1 LAILSWGKNLAA
13 KDGGFM
19 LNTLVTTSAASEGFP
34 VSAFTRQHNARV
46 SPYGLPVGDHCVSS
60 ALRAHCPSSLGDA
73 SLAELDRIAHTTAYP
88 EGAVLFVEGQI
99 PRGVYVLCQ
108 GRVKLMTTNR
118 DGKTLIMRIV
128 QPGEILGLQSMVTGK
143 PYDLTV
149 ETLQPSQLAFINRA
163 DFLRFIKE
171 HADACLH
178 VTQQLSNECQS
189 AYEMVRSIGLS
200 HSVSE
205 KLARLLLQWCADGR
219 VIQDSIR
226 LKVSLTHEEMAQ
238 LIGTSRET
246 VTRTLGELKK
256 RRVLELTGST
266 LLIRNRAALEGLAGA

>member
-1 LAILSWGKNLAA
+1 
-13 KDGGFM
+13 M
-19 LNTLVTTSAASEGFP
+19 LNALLPSSAQSESLP
-34 VSAFTRQHNARV
+34 ISAFTRQSNARI

-60 ALRAHCPSSLGDA
+60 ALGSNGPSSLSAA
-73 SLAELDRIAHTTAYP
+73 SLAELDRIAHATAYP
-88 EGAVLFVEGQI
+88 EGAVIFVEGQV
-99 PRGVYVLCQ
+99 PNGVYVLCQ
-108 GRVKLMTTNR
+108 GRVKLTTTSR

-143 PYDLTV
+143 PYELTV
-149 ETLQPSQLAFINRA
+149 ETLQASQLAFINRA

-205 KLARLLLQWCADGR
+205 KLARLLLQWSSDGQ
-219 VIQDSIR
+219 VTDGSIR
-226 LKVSLTHEEMAQ
+226 LKISLTHEELAQ

-256 RRVLELTGST
+256 RRVLELSGST

>member
-1 LAILSWGKNLAA
+1 
-13 KDGGFM
+13 M
-19 LNTLVTTSAASEGFP
+19 LNTMVSRSAASEGFP
-34 VSAFTRQHNARV
+34 VSAFTRQSNSRI
-46 SPYGLPVGDHCVSS
+46 SPYGLPEGDHCVSS
-60 ALRAHCPSSLGDA
+60 ALRAHGPSSLGDA
-73 SLAELDRIAHTTAYP
+73 SLAKLDRIAHTTAYP

-108 GRVKLMTTNR
+108 GRVKLMTTSR

-128 QPGEILGLQSMVTGK
+128 QSGEILGLQSMVTGK
-143 PYDLTV
+143 PYDFTV

-163 DFLRFIKE
+163 DFLRFLKE
-171 HADACLH
+171 HTDACLH
-178 VTQQLSNECQS
+178 VAQQLSNECQS

-205 KLARLLLQWCADGR
+205 KLARLLLQWCGDGR
-219 VIQDSIR
+219 VTADPIR
-226 LKVSLTHEEMAQ
+226 LKMSLTHEEMAQ

-256 RRVLELTGST
+256 RRILELTGST
-266 LLIRNRAALEGLAGA
+266 LLIRNRAALEGLVGD

>member
-1 LAILSWGKNLAA
+1 
-13 KDGGFM
+13 M
-19 LNTLVTTSAASEGFP
+19 MNTLVSTSAGSESFP
-34 VSAFTRQHNARV
+34 IPALTRQSNARI
-46 SPYGLPVGDHCVSS
+46 SPYGLPESDHCVSA
-60 ALRAHCPSSLGDA
+60 ALRAHGHSSLGDA

-88 EGAVLFVEGQI
+88 EGALLFVEGQT

-118 DGKTLIMRIV
+118 DGKTLILRIV

-163 DFLRFIKE
+163 DFLRFMKE

-178 VTQQLSNECQS
+178 VTQQLSNEVQS

-205 KLARLLLQWCADGR
+205 KLARLLLQWCGDGR
-219 VIQDSIR
+219 VTQDSIR

-266 LLIRNRAALEGLAGA
+266 LLIRNRAALEGMAGA